1 MFVCVIACIL
11 WQIHINLYACA
22 VFHVEEVSLDD
33 TAEKISPIE
42 GEIAELNIPRE
53 VLESAERGASVRM
66 ASFLFRNMSGLL
78 PESLNDGPENDT

>member
-1 MFVCVIACIL
+1 M
-11 WQIHINLYACA
+11 YTCA

-33 TAEKISPIE
+33 TTEKISPIE

-53 VLESAERGASVRM
+53 VLESAAERGASVRM

-78 PESLNDGPENDT
+78 PESLNDGVQNDTLVLT